1 MPTLL
6 REIPEA
12 GDYLRMATSICL
24 SLTGR
29 TESFMPPWASS
40 SKAAIMSKLE
50 EELSPWGVWDDE
62 CRLPSSY
69 NATTSSAGGTGGS
82 MLPSRGLGVYWSD
95 ASDLWDGTA
104 YSEAPPQ
111 ARDGNG
117 LRLDS
122 GIGME
127 EEEELVPV
135 PGALEE
141 DVWELLPQQHA
152 PAAPPTPTFLSL
164 AMLARHEARHPE
176 GPTTTYIMVP
186 YLEDGAVDWFSAVSV
201 RPRLAQ

>member
-1 MPTLL
+1 
-6 REIPEA
+6 
-12 GDYLRMATSICL
+12 
-24 SLTGR
+24 
-29 TESFMPPWASS
+29 
-40 SKAAIMSKLE
+40 
-50 EELSPWGVWDDE
+50 
-62 CRLPSSY
+62 
-69 NATTSSAGGTGGS
+69 

-152 PAAPPTPTFLSL
+152 PAAPPTPTYLSL
-164 AMLARHEARHPE
+164 AMLARREARHPE

-186 YLEDGAVDWFSAVSV
+186 YLEDGAVDWFSARST